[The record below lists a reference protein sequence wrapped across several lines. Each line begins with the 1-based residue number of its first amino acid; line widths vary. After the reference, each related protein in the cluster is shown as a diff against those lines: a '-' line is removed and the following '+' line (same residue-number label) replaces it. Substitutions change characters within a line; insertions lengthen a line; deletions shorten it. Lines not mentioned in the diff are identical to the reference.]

1 MSTFMPLGAMF
12 EPIGYCQDGSP
23 IWLFQGGSPEGE
35 GDGGNGGGNDGGS
48 GGSGDSGNQGDGGK
62 SGEGEGEGGSDP
74 DDDDDDDDSE
84 ATEGLPDNV
93 KAILKKNRK
102 AARDA
107 QKATNA
113 ALAAQAAAEAKV
125 QAFEDKDKTELQRAQ
140 DEAAREKQRA
150 ETLAAQ
156 LKTSALE
163 TAFLQDST
171 HTWVDAED
179 ALDLAMR
186 RFGLADLEVVDGKV
200 DRKAVKAIAKK
211 LGEDKKHLVAG
222 EEKPKGGKSGGSF
235 NNGEG
240 KPSGGAS
247 ETALVNRYPALRG
260 RNKTG

>member
-35 GDGGNGGGNDGGS
+35 GEGGNGGGSEDGS
-48 GGSGDSGNQGDGGK
+48 GGSGDDGNQGDGGT
-62 SGEGEGEGGSDP
+62 SGEGDSDP
-74 DDDDDDDDSE
+74 DDDDEDGEDGSTD
-84 ATEGLPDNV
+84 GLPENV
-93 KAILKKNRK
+93 KAILRKNRK

-107 QKATNA
+107 QKAAST

-125 QAFEDKDKTELQRAQ
+125 QEFEDKDKTELQRAQ

-163 TAFLQDST
+163 TAFLQDAT

-200 DRKAVKAIAKK
+200 DKKAVKAIAKK
-211 LGEDKKHLVAG
+211 LGEEKKHLVAG
-222 EEKPKGGKSGGSF
+222 ESSKGGKSGGSF
-235 NNGEG
+235 NNGDG
-240 KPSGGAS
+240 KPNGAAS
-247 ETALVNRYPALRG
+247 EKALVTKYPALRG
-260 RNKTG
+260 RSRTS